1 MFIDSRTVVVCV
13 PAATAVD
20 DLADVAGARL
30 AALGLTPVGP
40 VDHFVTQPGP
50 APRRFIRRQR
60 RPAPALTFGG
70 PICQL
75 DLAGMRHAAAAHAAD
90 LWQLWQHVVAKT
102 PPARP
107 YWTFEDR
114 HHEDPDRWPL
124 ARAEQAY
131 TSQPRYQA
139 MAVYNAAVHPAHQ
152 LSTEHLE
159 AFQAGADAYT
169 RLAALAAVPADAVA
183 TVPAD
188 AVAVASGPPGWFTP
202 TSARLNDLVEYL
214 RLANRL
220 LDSLPPNVRLAAL
233 TAS

>member
-13 PAATAVD
+13 PAATPVE
-20 DLADVAGARL
+20 DLVDVAGARL
-30 AALGLTPVGP
+30 ATLGLTTHGPVG
-40 VDHFVTQPGP
+40 HFVVHPGP
-50 APRRFIRRQR
+50 APRRFIRGKR
-60 RPAPALTFGG
+60 RPTPTLTYGG
-70 PICQL
+70 PIRQL
-75 DLAGMRHAAAAHAAD
+75 DLAGMRHGAAAHAAE
-90 LWQLWQHVVAKT
+90 LWQLWQQVVAKT

-107 YWTFEDR
+107 YWSFEDR
-114 HHEDPDRWPL
+114 HYEDPQRWPL
-124 ARAEQAY
+124 ARAQLAY

-139 MAVYNAAVHPAHQ
+139 MAVYNAAVHPVHQ
-152 LSTEHLE
+152 LSTDHLE

-202 TSARLNDLVEYL
+202 TSARLADLVAYL
-214 RLANRL
+214 TLANRL
-220 LDSLPPNVRLAAL
+220 LDSLPLDTRLAAL